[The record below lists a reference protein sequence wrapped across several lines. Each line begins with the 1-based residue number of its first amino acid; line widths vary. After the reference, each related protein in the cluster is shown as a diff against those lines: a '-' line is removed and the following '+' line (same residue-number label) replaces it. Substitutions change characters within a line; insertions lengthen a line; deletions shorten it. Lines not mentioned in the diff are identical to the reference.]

1 MCIRDRYTDRTL
13 PRPYSTADDKEIFG
27 TAFIKAD
34 LGKPIEF
41 EKVEVT
47 KSISLTD
54 DHEKSVSISTRID
67 AKNDYETN
75 LDVYLIYQ
83 ITDEAGRVIHIDWS
97 RIFAPSENTF
107 SVYHNCDVISSGEYT
122 VDIFVLNNLENPIP
136 YSNKFSENIVV

>member
-1 MCIRDRYTDRTL
+1 
-13 PRPYSTADDKEIFG
+13 
-27 TAFIKAD
+27 
-34 LGKPIEF
+34 
-41 EKVEVT
+41 
-47 KSISLTD
+47 
-54 DHEKSVSISTRID
+54 ISTTIN